1 MTENFF
7 NSTFTQMYHMF
18 LIVARFITQKEIALL
33 LGERIRMSLNEV
45 PVITGTQSNRRIS
58 NVLPGNPLNCLL

>member
-1 MTENFF
+1 
-7 NSTFTQMYHMF
+7 
-18 LIVARFITQKEIALL
+18 
-33 LGERIRMSLNEV
+33 MSLNEV